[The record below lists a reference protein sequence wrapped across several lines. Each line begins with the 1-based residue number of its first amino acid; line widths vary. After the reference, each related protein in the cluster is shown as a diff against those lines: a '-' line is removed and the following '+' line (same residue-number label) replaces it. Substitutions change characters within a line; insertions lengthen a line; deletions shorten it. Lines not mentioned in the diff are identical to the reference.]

1 MSRCTSFVP
10 GAPFVTVVTTTGGA
24 DLPNSVETTRSCG
37 TSTPAS
43 VPLKVTVT
51 FVPNPPVTVTFPRSP
66 GSPSSAC
73 WICAAVEPVVTAA
86 GTSLYEKLVPAT
98 TTVCAPSGTI
108 DVIFTCD
115 SRSGARVL
123 HVSPPFVVL

>member
-1 MSRCTSFVP
+1 MMIRSFFAVQ
-10 GAPFVTVVTTTGGA
+10 ALNPFVKPESIFTARIQLPEGA
-24 DLPNSVETTRSCG
+24 GETYEK
-37 TSTPAS
+37 
-43 VPLKVTVT
+43 PLARQQ
-51 FVPNPPVTVTFPRSP
+51 F
-66 GSPSSAC
+66 
-73 WICAAVEPVVTAA
+73 
-86 GTSLYEKLVPAT
+86 YEKLVPAT